1 MKAIFEQ
8 VKSDPSK
15 ALLVRHFTIP
25 QFDAPFHFHPEY
37 ELTLIVKGEGQ
48 RFVGKQVDSFSEGDL
63 VFLGSHL
70 PHCWINYSTENQ
82 TYVSEA
88 IVVQFNQHFL
98 GEDFFNLNEFIAIK
112 ILLDKSK
119 AGFDIQG
126 NNKIKITNRLF
137 EMIAASPTKQ
147 ILILM
152 DILDLL
158 SRAVQL
164 KQIDLSF
171 AENDFKVSETNRFQ
185 KVFSY
190 LITHYKEDISLTKIA
205 GIADLSPTSFCRYFK
220 SMTQQSFVEVLL
232 EFRIKQACH
241 LLLNTDMAIREIAFQ
256 SGFYD
261 VPYFNRIFKKKKGV
275 SPKQYKKDVKF
286 LPDKYIRN
294 NNGLP
299 A

>member
-1 MKAIFEQ
+1 MKAVFEQ

-15 ALLVRHFTIP
+15 SLLVRHFRIS

-48 RFVGKQVDSFSEGDL
+48 RFVGKQVDDFSKGDL

-70 PHCWINYSTENQ
+70 PHCWINHQKENQ
-82 TYVSEA
+82 TELSEA
-88 IVVQFNQHFL
+88 IVVQFNLHFL
-98 GEDFFNLNEFIAIK
+98 GEDFFNLNEFVAIK
-112 ILLDKSK
+112 MFLDKSK

-126 NNKIKITNRLF
+126 NDKKKITARLF
-137 EMIAASPTKQ
+137 EMMLASPTQQ
-147 ILILM
+147 ILILL
-152 DILDLL
+152 DILDIL
-158 SRAVQL
+158 SSAVQL
-164 KQIDLSF
+164 KPIDLSF

-190 LITHYKEDISLTKIA
+190 LITHYKEDISLAKIA

-220 SMTQQSFVEVLL
+220 SITKQSFVEVLL

-241 LLLNTDMAIREIAFQ
+241 LLLSTDLAIREIAFQ
-256 SGFYD
+256 SGFD
-261 VPYFNRIFKKKKGV
+261 DIPYFNRIFKKKKGI

-286 LPDKYIRN
+286 LPDRYIKN

>member
-1 MKAIFEQ
+1 MKAVFEQ

-48 RFVGKQVDSFSEGDL
+48 RFVGKQVDNFSDGDL

-70 PHCWINYSTENQ
+70 PHCWISHQKENQ
-82 TYVSEA
+82 TELSEA

-98 GEDFFNLNEFIAIK
+98 GEDFLNLNEFVAIK
-112 ILLDKSK
+112 MFLDKSK

-126 NNKIKITNRLF
+126 YDKTKITASLF
-137 EMIAASPTKQ
+137 EMMLASPTQQ
-147 ILILM
+147 ILILL
-152 DILDLL
+152 DILDRL

-164 KQIDLSF
+164 QPIDISF
-171 AENDFKVSETNRFQ
+171 AENDFKVSETKRFQ

-190 LITHYKEDISLTKIA
+190 LITHYKEDISLAKIA

-220 SMTQQSFVEVLL
+220 SITQQSFVEVLL

-241 LLLNTDMAIREIAFQ
+241 LLQNTDMAIREIAFQ

-261 VPYFNRIFKKKKGV
+261 IPYFNRIFKKKKGI
-275 SPKQYKKDVKF
+275 SPKQYKKEVKF
-286 LPDKYIRN
+286 WPDKYIKN

>member
-1 MKAIFEQ
+1 MKAVFEQ

-15 ALLVRHFTIP
+15 VLLVRHFRIP

-48 RFVGKQVDSFSEGDL
+48 RFVGKQVDDFSDGDL

-70 PHCWINYSTENQ
+70 PHCWINHQKENQ
-82 TYVSEA
+82 TELSEA
-88 IVVQFNQHFL
+88 IVVQFNQYFL
-98 GEDFFNLNEFIAIK
+98 GEDFINLNEFVAIK
-112 ILLDKSK
+112 MFLDKSK

-126 NNKIKITNRLF
+126 NDKMKITARLF
-137 EMIAASPTKQ
+137 EMMIASPTQQ
-147 ILILM
+147 ILILL
-152 DILDLL
+152 DILDRL
-158 SRAVQL
+158 SSAVQL
-164 KQIDLSF
+164 KPIDISF

-190 LITHYKEDISLTKIA
+190 LITHYKEDISLAEIA
-205 GIADLSPTSFCRYFK
+205 EIADLSPTSFCRYFK
-220 SMTQQSFVEVLL
+220 SITQQSFVEVLL

-256 SGFYD
+256 SGFCD
-261 VPYFNRIFKKKKGV
+261 IPYFNRIFKKKKGI

-286 LPDKYIRN
+286 
-294 NNGLP
+294 
-299 A
+299 

>member
-1 MKAIFEQ
+1 M
-8 VKSDPSK
+8 
-15 ALLVRHFTIP
+15 P

-48 RFVGKQVDSFSEGDL
+48 RFVGKQVDNFSDGDL

-70 PHCWINYSTENQ
+70 PHCWINHQKENQ
-82 TYVSEA
+82 TELSEA

-98 GEDFFNLNEFIAIK
+98 GEDFFNLNEFVAIK
-112 ILLDKSK
+112 MFLDKSK

-126 NNKIKITNRLF
+126 NDKIKITNRLF
-137 EMIAASPTKQ
+137 EIINATPMQQ

-164 KQIDLSF
+164 KPLDLSF

-190 LITHYKEDISLTKIA
+190 LITHYKEDISLAKIA
-205 GIADLSPTSFCRYFK
+205 GIADLSPTSFCRYFR
-220 SMTQQSFVEVLL
+220 SITQQSFVEVLL

-261 VPYFNRIFKKKKGV
+261 VPYFNRIFKKKKGI

-286 LPDKYIRN
+286 LPDKYIVN

>member
-1 MKAIFEQ
+1 MKAVFEQ

-15 ALLVRHFTIP
+15 ALLVRHFTMP

-48 RFVGKQVDSFSEGDL
+48 RFVGKQVDNFSDGDL

-70 PHCWINYSTENQ
+70 PHCWINHQNENQ
-82 TYVSEA
+82 TELSEA

-98 GEDFFNLNEFIAIK
+98 GEDFFNLNEFVAIK
-112 ILLDKSK
+112 MFLDKSK

-126 NNKIKITNRLF
+126 NDKIKITNRLF
-137 EMIAASPTKQ
+137 EIINATPMQQ

-164 KQIDLSF
+164 KPLDLSF

-190 LITHYKEDISLTKIA
+190 LITHYKEDISLAKIA
-205 GIADLSPTSFCRYFK
+205 GIADLSPTSFCRYFR
-220 SMTQQSFVEVLL
+220 SITQQSFVEVLL

-261 VPYFNRIFKKKKGV
+261 VPYFNRIFKKKKGI

-286 LPDKYIRN
+286 LPDKYIVN

>member
-1 MKAIFEQ
+1 MKAVFEQ

-48 RFVGKQVDSFSEGDL
+48 RFVGKQVDDFSEGDL

-70 PHCWINYSTENQ
+70 PHCWINHQKEYQTEL
-82 TYVSEA
+82 SEA
-88 IVVQFNQHFL
+88 IVVQFNLHFL
-98 GEDFFNLNEFIAIK
+98 GEDFFNLNEFVAIK
-112 ILLDKSK
+112 MFLDKSK

-126 NNKIKITNRLF
+126 NDKKKITARLF
-137 EMIAASPTKQ
+137 EMKVASPTRQ
-147 ILILM
+147 ILILI
-152 DILDLL
+152 DILDWL
-158 SRAVQL
+158 SSAVHM
-164 KQIDLSF
+164 KPIDLSF

-185 KVFSY
+185 KVFAY
-190 LITHYKEDISLTKIA
+190 LITHYKEDISLAEIA

-220 SMTQQSFVEVLL
+220 SITQQSFVEVLL

-241 LLLNTDMAIREIAFQ
+241 LLLNTDLAIREIAFQ
-256 SGFYD
+256 SGFD
-261 VPYFNRIFKKKKGV
+261 DIPYFNRIFKKKKGI
-275 SPKQYKKDVKF
+275 SPRQYKKDVKF
-286 LPDKYIRN
+286 LPDRYIKN

>member
-1 MKAIFEQ
+1 MKAVFEQ

-15 ALLVRHFTIP
+15 ALLVRHFRIP

-48 RFVGKQVDSFSEGDL
+48 RFVGKQVDNFSDGDL

-70 PHCWINYSTENQ
+70 PHCWINHQRENQ
-82 TYVSEA
+82 TELSEA

-98 GEDFFNLNEFIAIK
+98 GEDFFNLNEFLAIK
-112 ILLDKSK
+112 MFLDKSK

-126 NNKIKITNRLF
+126 NDKKKITARLF
-137 EMIAASPTKQ
+137 EMMLASPTQQ
-147 ILILM
+147 ILILL
-152 DILDLL
+152 DILDIL

-164 KQIDLSF
+164 KPIDLSF
-171 AENDFKVSETNRFQ
+171 AENDFKVSETSRFQ

-190 LITHYKEDISLTKIA
+190 LITHYKEDISLAEIA

-220 SMTQQSFVEVLL
+220 SITQQSFVEVLL

-256 SGFYD
+256 SGFD
-261 VPYFNRIFKKKKGV
+261 DIPYFNRIFKKKKGI

-286 LPDKYIRN
+286 
-294 NNGLP
+294 
-299 A
+299 

>member
-1 MKAIFEQ
+1 MKAVFEQ

-15 ALLVRHFTIP
+15 ALLVRHFRIP

-48 RFVGKQVDSFSEGDL
+48 RFVGKQVDNFSDGDL

-70 PHCWINYSTENQ
+70 PHCWINHQKENQ
-82 TYVSEA
+82 TELSEA
-88 IVVQFNQHFL
+88 IVVQFNLHFL
-98 GEDFFNLNEFIAIK
+98 GEDFFNLHEFVAIK
-112 ILLDKSK
+112 MFLDKSK

-126 NNKIKITNRLF
+126 NEKMKISTRLL
-137 EMIAASPTKQ
+137 EMIVASPTQQ
-147 ILILM
+147 ILILL
-152 DILDLL
+152 DILDRL
-158 SRAVQL
+158 SSAVQL
-164 KQIDLSF
+164 KPIDLSF

-190 LITHYKEDISLTKIA
+190 LITHYKEDISLAEIA

-220 SMTQQSFVEVLL
+220 SITQQSFVEVLL

-241 LLLNTDMAIREIAFQ
+241 LLQNTDMAIREIAFQ

-261 VPYFNRIFKKKKGV
+261 IPYFNSIFKKKKGI
-275 SPKQYKKDVKF
+275 SPKQYKKEVKF
-286 LPDKYIRN
+286 WPDKYIKN

-299 A
+299 V

>member
-1 MKAIFEQ
+1 M
-8 VKSDPSK
+8 
-15 ALLVRHFTIP
+15 P

-48 RFVGKQVDSFSEGDL
+48 RFVGKQVDNFSDGDL

-70 PHCWINYSTENQ
+70 PHCWINHQKENQ
-82 TYVSEA
+82 TELSEA

-98 GEDFFNLNEFIAIK
+98 GEDFLNLNEFVAIK
-112 ILLDKSK
+112 MFLDKSK

-126 NNKIKITNRLF
+126 KDKVKITNRLF
-137 EMIAASPTKQ
+137 EMIAASPTQQ

-164 KQIDLSF
+164 KPLDLSF

-190 LITHYKEDISLTKIA
+190 LITHYKEDISLAKIA
-205 GIADLSPTSFCRYFK
+205 GIADLSPTSFCRYFR
-220 SMTQQSFVEVLL
+220 SITQQSFVEVLL

-256 SGFYD
+256 SGFD
-261 VPYFNRIFKKKKGV
+261 DIPYFNRIFKKKKGI
-275 SPKQYKKDVKF
+275 SPRQYKKDVKF
-286 LPDKYIRN
+286 
-294 NNGLP
+294 
-299 A
+299 

>member
-1 MKAIFEQ
+1 
-8 VKSDPSK
+8 
-15 ALLVRHFTIP
+15 
-25 QFDAPFHFHPEY
+25 
-37 ELTLIVKGEGQ
+37 LIVKGKGQ
-48 RFVGKQVDSFSEGDL
+48 RFVGKQVDNFSDGDL

-70 PHCWINYSTENQ
+70 PHCWINHQKENQ
-82 TYVSEA
+82 TELSEA

-98 GEDFFNLNEFIAIK
+98 GEDFLNLNEFVAIK
-112 ILLDKSK
+112 MFLDKSK

-126 NNKIKITNRLF
+126 KDKVKITNRLF
-137 EMIAASPTKQ
+137 EMIAASPTQQ

-164 KQIDLSF
+164 KPLDLSF

-190 LITHYKEDISLTKIA
+190 LITHYKEDISLAKIA

-220 SMTQQSFVEVLL
+220 SIMQQSFVEVLL

-241 LLLNTDMAIREIAFQ
+241 LLLNTDVAIREIAFQ
-256 SGFYD
+256 CGFYD
-261 VPYFNRIFKKKKGV
+261 VPYFNRIFKKKKGI
-275 SPKQYKKDVKF
+275 SPRQYKKDVKF
-286 LPDKYIRN
+286 LPGKYIVN

-299 A
+299 V

>member
-1 MKAIFEQ
+1 MKAVFEQ

-15 ALLVRHFTIP
+15 VLLVRHFRIP

-48 RFVGKQVDSFSEGDL
+48 RFVGKQVDDFSDGDL

-70 PHCWINYSTENQ
+70 PHCWINHQKENQ
-82 TYVSEA
+82 TELSEA

-98 GEDFFNLNEFIAIK
+98 GEDFFNLNEFLAIK
-112 ILLDKSK
+112 MFLDKSK

-126 NNKIKITNRLF
+126 NDKKKITDRLF
-137 EMIAASPTKQ
+137 EMILASPTQQ
-147 ILILM
+147 IMILL
-152 DILDLL
+152 DILDRL

-164 KQIDLSF
+164 KPIDLSF

-190 LITHYKEDISLTKIA
+190 LITHYKEDISLAKIA

-220 SMTQQSFVEVLL
+220 SITQQSFVEVLL

-261 VPYFNRIFKKKKGV
+261 IPYFNRIFNKKKGI
-275 SPKQYKKDVKF
+275 SPKQYKKEVKF
-286 LPDKYIRN
+286 
-294 NNGLP
+294 
-299 A
+299 

>member
-1 MKAIFEQ
+1 M
-8 VKSDPSK
+8 
-15 ALLVRHFTIP
+15 
-25 QFDAPFHFHPEY
+25 
-37 ELTLIVKGEGQ
+37 IVKGEGQ
-48 RFVGKQVDSFSEGDL
+48 RFVGKQVDDFLDGDL

-70 PHCWINYSTENQ
+70 PHCWINHQKENQ
-82 TYVSEA
+82 TELSEA

-98 GEDFFNLNEFIAIK
+98 GEDFFNLNEFAAIK
-112 ILLDKSK
+112 MFLDKSK

-126 NNKIKITNRLF
+126 NDKKKITARLF
-137 EMIAASPTKQ
+137 EMILASPTQQ
-147 ILILM
+147 ILILL
-152 DILDLL
+152 DILDRL

-164 KQIDLSF
+164 KPIDLSF

-190 LITHYKEDISLTKIA
+190 LITHYKEDISLAKIA

-220 SMTQQSFVEVLL
+220 SITQQSFVEVLL

-261 VPYFNRIFKKKKGV
+261 IPYFNRIFKKKKGI
-275 SPKQYKKDVKF
+275 SPKHYKLAVLK
-286 LPDKYIRN
+286 P
-294 NNGLP
+294 
-299 A
+299 

>member
-15 ALLVRHFTIP
+15 ALMVRHFTIP

-37 ELTLIVKGEGQ
+37 EITLIVRGEGQ

-70 PHCWINYSTENQ
+70 PHCWINHRSESLTD
-82 TYVSEA
+82 VSEA

-98 GEDFFNLNEFIAIK
+98 GEDFFNLKEFVAIK
-112 ILLDKSK
+112 RLLDKSK

-126 NNKIKITNRLF
+126 NDKIKITNKLF
-137 EMIAASPTKQ
+137 EMINASPIQQ

-158 SRAVQL
+158 SQSGQL
-164 KQIDLSF
+164 KPIDISF

-190 LITHYKEDISLTKIA
+190 LITHFKEDISLTKIS

-241 LLLNTDMAIREIAFQ
+241 LLLNTDLAIREIAFQ

-261 VPYFNRIFKKKKGV
+261 VPYFNRIFKKKGI
-275 SPKQYKKDVKF
+275 SPKQYKKEVKF
-286 LPDKYIRN
+286 LPDKYIVN

>member
-1 MKAIFEQ
+1 MKAVFEQ

-15 ALLVRHFTIP
+15 VLLVRHFRIP

-48 RFVGKQVDSFSEGDL
+48 RFVGKQVDDFSDGDL

-70 PHCWINYSTENQ
+70 PHCWINHQKENQ
-82 TYVSEA
+82 TELSEA

-98 GEDFFNLNEFIAIK
+98 GENFLNLNEFVAIK
-112 ILLDKSK
+112 MFLDKSK

-126 NNKIKITNRLF
+126 NDKKKITARLF
-137 EMIAASPTKQ
+137 EMILASPTQQ
-147 ILILM
+147 ILILL
-152 DILDLL
+152 DILDRL

-164 KQIDLSF
+164 KPIDLSF

-190 LITHYKEDISLTKIA
+190 LITHYKEDISLAKIA

-220 SMTQQSFVEVLL
+220 SITQQSFIEVLL

-261 VPYFNRIFKKKKGV
+261 IPYFNRIFKKKKGI
-275 SPKQYKKDVKF
+275 SPKHYKLAVLK
-286 LPDKYIRN
+286 P
-294 NNGLP
+294 
-299 A
+299 

>member
-1 MKAIFEQ
+1 MKAVFEQ

-15 ALLVRHFTIP
+15 ALLVRHFTMP

-48 RFVGKQVDSFSEGDL
+48 RFVGKQVDNFSDGDL

-70 PHCWINYSTENQ
+70 PHCWINHQNENQ
-82 TYVSEA
+82 TELSEA
-88 IVVQFNQHFL
+88 ILVQFNQHFL
-98 GEDFFNLNEFIAIK
+98 GEDFFNLNEFVAIK
-112 ILLDKSK
+112 MFLDKSK

-126 NNKIKITNRLF
+126 NDKIKITNRLF
-137 EMIAASPTKQ
+137 EIINATPMQQ

-164 KQIDLSF
+164 KPLDLSF

-190 LITHYKEDISLTKIA
+190 LITHYKEDISLAKIA
-205 GIADLSPTSFCRYFK
+205 GIADLSPTSFCRYFR
-220 SMTQQSFVEVLL
+220 SITQQSFVEVLL

-261 VPYFNRIFKKKKGV
+261 VPYFNRIFKKKKGI

-286 LPDKYIRN
+286 LPDKYIVN